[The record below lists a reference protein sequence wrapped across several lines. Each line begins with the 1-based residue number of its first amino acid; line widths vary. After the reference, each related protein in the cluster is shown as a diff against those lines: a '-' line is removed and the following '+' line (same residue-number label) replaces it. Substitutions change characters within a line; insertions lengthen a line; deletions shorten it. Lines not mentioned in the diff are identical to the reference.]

1 MILCHKLTFKS
12 RFRSKV
18 QFPRLLSFLWT
29 SKSFKLLN
37 QSLHRSVRF
46 IQFSQSSQHSTQ
58 TERGHARPRRDH
70 APKVVAVRDDRKQND
85 RQRSLPEHLR
95 ERGVAVIRP
104 KGQNGC
110 WVRGRWEEW
119 VEHREEEE
127 PSRKQASER
136 GRVRSKRG
144 GVSRRGY
151 AEFIGW
157 GLLVKGSGRAHS
169 KLTNVQHW
177 CISTALLWLS

>member
-12 RFRSKV
+12 TFRSKV

-29 SKSFKLLN
+29 SRSLKLLN
-37 QSLHRSVRF
+37 QSVSRSVRF
-46 IQFSQSSQHSTQ
+46 IQFSQHGTQ
-58 TERGHARPRRDH
+58 MERGHARSRRDR
-70 APKVVAVRDDRKQND
+70 APWGVAGRGDRKQND

-104 KGQNGC
+104 KGQNGS

-119 VEHREEEE
+119 VEHREEDE

-136 GRVRSKRG
+136 GRGRSKRG

-151 AEFIGW
+151 AKFIGW
-157 GLLVKGSGRAHS
+157 GLPVKDSWWAHS
-169 KLTNVQHW
+169 KLTNGQHW
-177 CISTALLWLS
+177 CISTALLS